1 MQDLDAE
8 TNTDIYSYLGGAIIS
23 KSTIMFLLK
32 ETAGDYEELPVTI
45 FISRHEGAWK
55 NGGVKPWPVVGS
67 AWSTLPKRKLVTVG
81 PHGHCRIIGG
91 GEDSEESIGDTP
103 DGISARGPLTRVRT
117 IAGKAYAIG
126 MDRQVYRRDDAN
138 RWTCIDQSAR
148 PGPKEVKGF
157 ESIDGFSADDLY
169 AVGYDGDI
177 FHWNGKSWRQIDSPT
192 NLILTD
198 VCCAADGLVYI
209 VGQMGTIIRG
219 RGDRWEVL
227 DHGGGK
233 AHLWNCAVFQGRLY
247 TTTNSKLL
255 HLGTDG
261 KLVPVDFGEDLPAT
275 VYHLATGDGIL
286 LSIGAKDVM
295 SFDGITWT
303 RID

>member
-1 MQDLDAE
+1 MSGHM
-8 TNTDIYSYLGGAIIS
+8 TDKFTYLGGAV
-23 KSTIMFLLK
+23 KFKDLFMFSLK
-32 ETAGDYEELPVTI
+32 ADALDYESNPRTY
-45 FISRHEGAWK
+45 FSA
-55 NGGVKPWPVVGS
+55 NDQGGWCGFGKEPWPMVS
-67 AWSTLPKRKLVTVG
+67 MCYCTIPKNQFAVLG
-81 PHGHCRIIGG
+81 PHGHVMILGSKDNHPEVVGEGDGG
-91 GEDSEESIGDTP
+91 V
-103 DGISARGPLTRVRT
+103 SARGPLTRVRT
-117 IAGKAYAIG
+117 IAGKAYAVG

-157 ESIDGFSADDLY
+157 ESIDGFRADDIY

-177 FHWNGKSWRQIDSPT
+177 FHWNGKAWRQIDSPT

-198 VCCAADGLVYI
+198 VCCAADGQVYI

-255 HLGTDG
+255 HLGADG
-261 KLVPVDFGEDLPAT
+261 KLVPVDFGDDLPGT

-295 SFDGITWT
+295 SFDGTTWT